1 MEERVLAI
9 LEDNCEEI
17 LDYTGDN
24 MVEDGI
30 VDSFTLIAIVG
41 DLEEEF
47 DIEIDASYV
56 VEEYFGNKDAIL
68 ALMRELLG

>member
-1 MEERVLAI
+1 MREKVLAI

-17 LDYTGDN
+17 LDYTGKN
-24 MVEDGI
+24 MLEDGI

-68 ALMRELLG
+68 ALMEKLLG

>member
-9 LEDNCEEI
+9 LEGNNEEI
-17 LDYTGDN
+17 LTYTGKN
-24 MVEDGI
+24 MLEDGI
-30 VDSFTLIAIVG
+30 VDSFELIAIVG

-47 DIEIDASYV
+47 DIEIDAAYV

-68 ALMRELLG
+68 KLMEMLLG